1 MKLLEKSTVPNL
13 QRGMAILEFLATH
26 QNSATIAELSEQ
38 LGYPS
43 ASVFRIMQELENL
56 GYLMRDLASKRYSL
70 TSKFLLLGQPQGESR
85 SLIEASTG
93 AMRGLNRQTGE
104 TTQLLCLVETHSVVI
119 EQFISTYPFKYS
131 AQLGAR
137 CPAYSCAPGKVMI
150 AFLPEDE
157 REELISRMKFK
168 QFTSTTI
175 TDRTAFRAELDQI
188 VKCGYAV
195 DRAEGLEGIHCVA
208 AVIRDRHDFPAGAI
222 TIAAPSSRLPRSQF
236 AEMGKCI
243 TEFARQA
250 EVAYQS

>member
-26 QNSATIAELSEQ
+26 QTSATIAELSEQ

-43 ASVFRIMQELENL
+43 ASVFRITQELENL
-56 GYLMRDLASKRYSL
+56 GYLTRDLASKRYSL
-70 TSKFLLLGQPQGESR
+70 TSKFLLLGQPQGENR
-85 SLIEASTG
+85 SLIEAATP
-93 AMRGLNRQTGE
+93 AMRALNRKTGE

-119 EQFISTYPFKYS
+119 EQFISTHPFKYS

-137 CPAYSCAPGKVMI
+137 CPAYSCAPGKAMI

-175 TDRTAFRAELDQI
+175 TDRTTFRAELNQI

-208 AVIRDRHDFPAGAI
+208 AVIRDRHNFPVGAM
-222 TIAAPSSRLPRSQF
+222 TIAAPSSRLPRSRF
-236 AEMGKCI
+236 AEMGQCVL
-243 TEFARQA
+243 ECVQQA
-250 EVAYQS
+250 KTDYQG